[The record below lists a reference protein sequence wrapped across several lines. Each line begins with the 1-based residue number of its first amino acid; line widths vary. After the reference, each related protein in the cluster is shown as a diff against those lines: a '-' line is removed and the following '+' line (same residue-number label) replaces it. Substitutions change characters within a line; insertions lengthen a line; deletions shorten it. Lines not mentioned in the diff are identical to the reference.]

1 MKLFHALAALVL
13 ALALAPVLAAAQ
25 PLRLSPED
33 QTAIARVEDYLNG
46 ITTMQAR
53 FVQVTGMGAMAEGD
67 FYLSRPGRMR
77 IEYDREP
84 YLYVADGFWLTY
96 YDKELGQR
104 SDVMLGST
112 IADFITRENIRLSG
126 DVTVTGVR
134 QDEHSIEI
142 DLVQTEDPGQG
153 TLTLVFS
160 RNPLQLRRWVV
171 LDAQGQ
177 RTEVALSEIRTG
189 MSLDRRLF
197 VVPRR

>member
-1 MKLFHALAALVL
+1 MKLYHALAALV
-13 ALALAPVLAAAQ
+13 LALAPVLAAAQ

>member
-1 MKLFHALAALVL
+1 MKLYHALAALVL
-13 ALALAPVLAAAQ
+13 ALASVLAAAQ

>member
-1 MKLFHALAALVL
+1 MKLFHALAALV
-13 ALALAPVLAAAQ
+13 LALAPVLAAAQ

>member
-1 MKLFHALAALVL
+1 MMKLYHALAALV
-13 ALALAPVLAAAQ
+13 LALAPVLAAAQ

>member
-13 ALALAPVLAAAQ
+13 ALAPVLATAQ

-53 FVQVTGMGAMAEGD
+53 FVQVTGAGAMAEGD

-84 YLYVADGFWLTY
+84 FLYVADGFWLTY

-142 DLVQTEDPGQG
+142 DLVQTDDPGQG
-153 TLTLVFS
+153 TLTLVFA

>member
-1 MKLFHALAALVL
+1 MMKLFHALAALV
-13 ALALAPVLAAAQ
+13 LALAPVLAAAQ